1 MITLFICLIL
11 TVSQALGLF
20 VLIKKSNKWLQ
31 YFLIYNGL
39 ASLLLATLI
48 FQNMTDSQT
57 RYLIISLALIAAT
70 SSGIMLRNL
79 RINA

>member
-1 MITLFICLIL
+1 MITLFICLSL

-20 VLIKKSNKWLQ
+20 ILIKKSNKWLQ

-39 ASLLLATLI
+39 TSLLLATLI

-70 SSGIMLRNL
+70 SSGIMLRSL
-79 RINA
+79 RINT

>member
-1 MITLFICLIL
+1 MITLFICLSL

-39 ASLLLATLI
+39 TSLLLATLI

>member
-1 MITLFICLIL
+1 MITLFICLSLI
-11 TVSQALGLF
+11 VSQVLGLF

-39 ASLLLATLI
+39 TSLLLATLI

-79 RINA
+79 RINT

>member
-1 MITLFICLIL
+1 MITLFICLSL

-20 VLIKKSNKWLQ
+20 ILIKKSNKWLQ

-39 ASLLLATLI
+39 ASLLSATLI

>member
-1 MITLFICLIL
+1 MITLFICLSL

-20 VLIKKSNKWLQ
+20 ILIKKSNKWLQ

-39 ASLLLATLI
+39 VSLLLATLI

-70 SSGIMLRNL
+70 GSGIMLRSL
-79 RINA
+79 RINT

>member
-1 MITLFICLIL
+1 MITLFICLSL

-20 VLIKKSNKWLQ
+20 ILIKKSNKWLQ

-39 ASLLLATLI
+39 VSLLLATLI

-79 RINA
+79 RINT